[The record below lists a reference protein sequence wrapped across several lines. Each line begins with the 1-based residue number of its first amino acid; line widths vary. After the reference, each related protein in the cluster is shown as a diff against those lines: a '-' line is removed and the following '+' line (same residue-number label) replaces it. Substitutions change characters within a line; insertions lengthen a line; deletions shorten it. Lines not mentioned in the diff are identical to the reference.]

1 MHDPGQQRSPAT
13 TQATTQA
20 TSASTTAPDAPA
32 TVPYDAQSAQSSTA
46 FIIFVVAVSSAL
58 FFSFMCS
65 IFESV
70 ILSVSRGHVE
80 AMAKQG
86 SRAGKILRR
95 WKRSDIEVPIAAI
108 LILNTV
114 AHTVGS
120 TVAGSSYEG
129 AFGEGSLIY
138 FSIIF
143 TIAILL
149 FTEIIP
155 KTVGVAFANRLA
167 APVTLAVR
175 ALVAVFQPLLIVT
188 TWISRK
194 LTGEHKRPVTSIEE
208 IRLLA
213 AIGSH
218 EGDVGPRFASFID
231 GIASLAELTVHDV
244 MVPRVSI
251 AYLSGELSVD
261 ENLEVVRKTGHS
273 RFPFTPTGDLDD
285 VQGIVLAKELFFFEH
300 DSPERNEPDWEEIQS
315 PLLVVP
321 ETKHL
326 DMVLRLFQAERK
338 HLAIVV
344 DEYGGTQGVVTL
356 EDVLEEIVG
365 EIEDE
370 TDRVETQIIRLSED
384 RFRCRAVA
392 ETRKLFKVV
401 GIEEKVEA
409 VTMGGFAADL
419 LGHVPKVGDVAE
431 WNNLRIEVTKASRRR
446 AEQLVVTVVSRTPES
461 TSE

>member
-1 MHDPGQQRSPAT
+1 MDDPDQPQLIANAAPTTEASPSTVAPDPGA
-13 TQATTQA
+13 
-20 TSASTTAPDAPA
+20 APEDAPTDTSGA
-32 TVPYDAQSAQSSTA
+32 LIV
-46 FIIFVVAVSSAL
+46 FIIAVGSAL
-58 FFSFMCS
+58 IFSFLCS

-70 ILSVSRGHVE
+70 LLSVSRGHVE

-95 WKRSDIEVPIAAI
+95 WKRSDIEVPVAAI
-108 LILNTV
+108 LILNTI

-129 AFGEGSLIY
+129 AFGKGTLAY
-138 FSIIF
+138 FSIVF

-155 KTVGVAFANRLA
+155 KTVGVAFANKLA
-167 APVTLAVR
+167 GPVTLAVQG
-175 ALVAVFQPLLIVT
+175 LVYFLYPFLKIT
-188 TWISRK
+188 SWISRK
-194 LTGEHKRPVTSIEE
+194 LTGEHKKPVTSIEE

-218 EGDVGPRFASFID
+218 EGDVGPRFAAFID

-251 AYLSGELSVD
+251 AYLSGEKSFSD
-261 ENLEVVRKTGHS
+261 NLEVVRKSGHS
-273 RFPFTPTGDLDD
+273 RFPFTPSGDLDD
-285 VQGIVLAKELFFFEH
+285 VQGIVLAKELLFFDH
-300 DSPERNEPDWEEIQS
+300 DTPEGTEPKPNWEELQS

-326 DMVLRLFQAERK
+326 DQVLRLFQAERK
-338 HLAIVV
+338 HLAVVV
-344 DEYGGTQGVVTL
+344 DEYGGTQGVLTL

-370 TDRVETQIIRLSED
+370 TDRVERHIVKTSKGNY
-384 RFRCRAVA
+384 RCRATA

-401 GIEEKVEA
+401 GIEEKVDS
-409 VTMGGFAADL
+409 VTMGGFVADL
-419 LGHVPKVGDVAE
+419 LGHVPKVGDIAE
-431 WNNLRIEVTKASRRR
+431 WKNLRIEVEKASRRR
-446 AEQLVVTVVSRTPES
+446 AEQLVVRVVEKAAP
-461 TSE
+461 SEEG

>member
-1 MHDPGQQRSPAT
+1 MDS
-13 TQATTQA
+13 
-20 TSASTTAPDAPA
+20 SAAL
-32 TVPYDAQSAQSSTA
+32 VV
-46 FIIFVVAVSSAL
+46 FIIAVSSAL

-70 ILSVSRGHVE
+70 LLSVSRGHVE

-86 SRAGKILRR
+86 SRAGRILRR
-95 WKRSDIEVPIAAI
+95 WKRSDIEVPVAAI
-108 LILNTV
+108 LILNTI

-120 TVAGSSYEG
+120 TMAGSSYEG
-129 AFGEGSLIY
+129 AFGEGSLAY
-138 FSIIF
+138 FSIVF

-155 KTVGVAFANRLA
+155 KTVGVAFANKLSG
-167 APVTLAVR
+167 PVTLAVQ
-175 ALVAVFQPLLIVT
+175 ALVYVLWPVLQIT
-188 TWISRK
+188 SWISRK

-218 EGDVGPRFASFID
+218 EGDVGPRFAAFID

-244 MVPRVSI
+244 MVPRVHI
-251 AYLSGELSVD
+251 KYLSAEKSFAD
-261 ENLEVVRKTGHS
+261 NLEVVRGSGHS
-273 RFPFTPTGDLDD
+273 RFPFTPTSDLDD
-285 VQGIVLAKELFFFEH
+285 VTGIVLAKELLFFDH
-300 DSPERNEPDWEEIQS
+300 DSEENDEPDWEAMQS

-326 DMVLRLFQAERK
+326 DQVLRLFQAERK
-338 HLAIVV
+338 HLAVVV

-370 TDRVETQIIRLSED
+370 TDRVERHIIKLSD
-384 RFRCRAVA
+384 GRYRCHGLA
-392 ETRKLFKVV
+392 ETRKLFKVL
-401 GIEEKVEA
+401 GIEQKVES
-409 VTMGGFAADL
+409 VTMGGFVADV
-419 LGHVPKVGDVAE
+419 LGHVPKIGDIAE
-431 WNNLRIEVTKASRRR
+431 WENLRIEVTKASRRR
-446 AEQLVVTVVSRTPES
+446 AEQLVVRVVPKVVEEET
-461 TSE
+461 TG